1 MLSRQDSVAGGGR
14 PITEDE
20 AARFGLAVEE
30 QVRALMRDVAG
41 QVRQQPPAPCA
52 RARHTDRAM
61 LSRQGG
67 GGPAVE
73 VDVLGGGGGGGPAVE
88 VDALPEAT
96 VQAYERLA
104 QVRAL
109 VVSALAGLG
118 QKLRRLDMVSKS
130 TGSDSMPGNVEME
143 INDAMALLTGLRDKI
158 RACTEG
164 DGGDGAAGQ

>member
-1 MLSRQDSVAGGGR
+1 MLSRQGGG
-14 PITEDE
+14 
-20 AARFGLAVEE
+20 
-30 QVRALMRDVAG
+30 
-41 QVRQQPPAPCA
+41 
-52 RARHTDRAM
+52 
-61 LSRQGG
+61 GG

-143 INDAMALLTGLRDKI
+143 INDAVALLTGLRDKI
-158 RACTEG
+158 RACT
-164 DGGDGAAGQ
+164 DGGGGAAGGGGEAAAGQ